1 MIIRWLH
8 EDSIEYTI
16 ASTYASGKGRLF
28 EMFFGWRQTNK
39 KGQCRMIFSRKDWKQ
54 IDEMVNY
61 YNAFVKKS

>member
-1 MIIRWLH
+1 MITRWLH

-28 EMFFGWRQTNK
+28 EMFLGWRQTNEE
-39 KGQCRMIFSRKDWKQ
+39 GQCRMVFSRKDWEQ